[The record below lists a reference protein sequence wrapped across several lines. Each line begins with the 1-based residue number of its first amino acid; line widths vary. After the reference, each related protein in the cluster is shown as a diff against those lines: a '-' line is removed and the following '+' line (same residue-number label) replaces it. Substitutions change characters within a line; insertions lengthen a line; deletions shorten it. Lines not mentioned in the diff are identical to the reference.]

1 MREARYIIFEMIL
14 NRKNFAYYKI
24 GDNSN
29 VVCKKIVKKIIYGNR
44 ADSSSYVSFLR
55 NAGCSIGDKTVIYD
69 PPSTFIDVTRP
80 WLINIGEGVKLQKG

>member
-1 MREARYIIFEMIL
+1 MSY
-14 NRKNFAYYKI
+14 
-24 GDNSN
+24 
-29 VVCKKIVKKIIYGNR
+29 VKKIVKKIIYGNR

-80 WLINIGEGVKLQKG
+80 WLINIGEGVKIAKRGNYIEGVAKLK